1 MDRTYFFIGAL
12 FVIMLMGI
20 LMGLLNDSRYKE
32 HIKKMQNQIDE
43 LCKVTGHS
51 ELISTYL
58 SDEEKELISHLKKD
72 GKDVEAIKK
81 IRELTGLELKEAKQ
95 YFDSI

>member
-32 HIKKMQNQIDE
+32 HIKKM
-43 LCKVTGHS
+43 
-51 ELISTYL
+51 
-58 SDEEKELISHLKKD
+58 
-72 GKDVEAIKK
+72 
-81 IRELTGLELKEAKQ
+81 
-95 YFDSI
+95 